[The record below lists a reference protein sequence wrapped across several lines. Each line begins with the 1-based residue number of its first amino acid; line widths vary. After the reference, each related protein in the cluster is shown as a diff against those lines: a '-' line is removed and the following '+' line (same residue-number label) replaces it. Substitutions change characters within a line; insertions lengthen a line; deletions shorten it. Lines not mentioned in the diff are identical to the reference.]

1 MQLQAIR
8 ESWGWTGLDPAAVT
22 ATNAFGN
29 VLVRATD
36 GTHWRICPEE
46 LSCEVVAGSDTE
58 FEALL
63 ASEDFQIDWQMTR
76 LVEIAQAALGTVA
89 DDRCYCLK
97 IPAVLGG
104 KYDVAN
110 FGTIS
115 RRELVAFAGD
125 IAEQIKDVPDGAKVK
140 FTFTE

>member
-8 ESWGWTGLDPAAVT
+8 DSWGWTGLDPAAVA

-29 VLVRATD
+29 VLVRAAN
-36 GTHWRICPEE
+36 GAYWRICPEE
-46 LSCEVVAGSDTE
+46 LNCEVVAGNDAE
-58 FEALL
+58 FDALM

-76 LVEIAQAALGTVA
+76 LVLIAQTSLGPVA

-104 KYDVAN
+104 KYDATN

-115 RRELVAFAGD
+115 RRELVAFAGE
-125 IAEQIKDVPDGAKVK
+125 IAEKIKDVPDGKKVK

>member
-1 MQLQAIR
+1 MLTTIR

-29 VLVRATD
+29 VLVRAAD
-36 GTHWRICPEE
+36 GAYWRICPEE
-46 LSCEVVAGSDTE
+46 LSCKVVAGNDAE
-58 FEALL
+58 FDALL
-63 ASEDFQIDWQMTR
+63 GSEEFQIDWQMTR
-76 LVEIAQAALGTVA
+76 LVRIAQTALAPVA
-89 DDRCYCLK
+89 EDRCYCLK

-104 KYDVAN
+104 KYDAAN

-115 RRELVAFAGD
+115 RRELIAFAGD
-125 IAEQIKDVPDGAKVK
+125 IAEQIKHLPDGANVK